1 MTVFN
6 KTAPIPC
13 MDGLL
18 VGRFQPFH
26 LGHLEALHFA
36 LSRVERLWVGLG
48 SSNMPRQKS
57 NPFSAGERRQMI
69 LSSVGDSVKGRI
81 DIFSIPDVDDHRRWI
96 GLIAA
101 IVPKF
106 DVVFTNDEL
115 TRHLYSR
122 QKVEVVPI
130 PFVNRENL
138 SGTNIRGLIAGG
150 QQWGHL
156 VPEGTRKFLES
167 SGAKDRLK
175 DL

>member
-1 MTVFN
+1 
-6 KTAPIPC
+6 

-26 LGHLEALHFA
+26 LGHLKALDFA

-48 SSNMPRQKS
+48 SSNRPRQKS
-57 NPFSAGERRQMI
+57 NPFSAEERRQMI
-69 LSSVGDSVKGRI
+69 LSSVGDSVRDRI
-81 DIFSIPDVDDHRRWI
+81 GIFSIPDVDDHRRWI
-96 GLIAA
+96 ELIAT

-106 DVVFTNDEL
+106 DVVFTNDGL

-122 QKVEVVPI
+122 QKVEVVAI
-130 PFVNRENL
+130 PFVDRESL
-138 SGTNIRGLIAGG
+138 SGTNIRGLIASD
-150 QQWGHL
+150 QRWDHL
-156 VPEGTRKFLES
+156 VPGGTKKFLAS